1 MPKPMGRS
9 RALQQLSTPED
20 KDKSP
25 LVTPPCA
32 LPQKEGEES
41 EVLNP
46 SDEYYYSRPR
56 LYLGRGGGGGRL
68 GVGGSGRNRPATHTQ
83 GCRH

>member
-9 RALQQLSTPED
+9 RALQHLSTPED

-32 LPQKEGEES
+32 LPQKEGGGVRSTQPVRRILLLSAQAVFGE
-41 EVLNP
+41 
-46 SDEYYYSRPR
+46 
-56 LYLGRGGGGGRL
+56 GGGGGRQAW
-68 GVGGSGRNRPATHTQ
+68 GRRIRT
-83 GCRH
+83 